1 MTTINKT
8 NYFKEVKSIDFK
20 ALPDGLK
27 EGFETIKFGSKDYST
42 WEYLEDDKEFLK
54 VYFEKMNSFFKASA
68 SVKTPADKEAEE
80 KAQVKTKKNPTEK
93 RVKPASQKTTAKKK
107 PSSNSK
113 AKPNSKPEMIDF
125 VEKMDDCVTFIK
137 RYVNMNNRVKTK
149 KQVLLFISALQKS
162 ITEKKIRKA
171 SKYAKE
177 IKHIQDELVKLYN
190 KMGEQAKVE
199 IKESTFNAYH
209 KIAYGQKVM
218 LSVAFI
224 KRFIG
229 IQGKTDV
236 KDRADRLRKQME
248 QAVVKQKINR
258 ADPNKVK
265 LEEIYRAVRSYLE
278 GKSKIIQVDKAELKG
293 LKGLFEVEKP
303 QKKK

>member
-8 NYFKEVKSIDFK
+8 NYFKEVKNIDFK

-42 WEYLEDDKEFLK
+42 WEYLEDDKEFLR
-54 VYFEKMNSFFKASA
+54 VYFEKMNSFLKASA
-68 SVKTPADKEAEE
+68 SVKTSADKKE

-93 RVKPASQKTTAKKK
+93 KVKPVSQKTSAKNK

-113 AKPNSKPEMIDF
+113 TKPKSKPEKIEL

-149 KQVLLFISALQKS
+149 KQVLLFISALQKA
-162 ITEKKIRKA
+162 ITEKKIQKT

-258 ADPNKVK
+258 TDPNKVK

-278 GKSKIIQVDKAELKG
+278 GKSKIIQVDKAELNG
-293 LKGLFEVEKP
+293 LNGLFEVEKP
-303 QKKK
+303 QKKKK

>member
-1 MTTINKT
+1 MSIINKT
-8 NYFKEVKSIDFK
+8 NYFKEVKNIDVK
-20 ALPDGLK
+20 KLPDGLK
-27 EGFETIKFGSKDYST
+27 EGFETIKFGSKDYTT
-42 WEYLEDDKEFLK
+42 WEYLEDDKEFLR
-54 VYFEKMNSFFKASA
+54 VYFEKLGKFQAEDKAEAPSSAKATDGKNS
-68 SVKTPADKEAEE
+68 
-80 KAQVKTKKNPTEK
+80 
-93 RVKPASQKTTAKKK
+93 K
-107 PSSNSK
+107 PSSAKASEDKKGSSK
-113 AKPNSKPEMIDF
+113 TSKKTTKKKSQSTAKSQAQPEKIEL
-125 VEKMDDCVTFIK
+125 VEKVDDCITFIK
-137 RYVNMNNRVKTK
+137 RYVNLQNKVKTK
-149 KQVLLFISALQKS
+149 SQILHFINALQRA
-162 ITEKKIRKA
+162 ITEKKIRKT
-171 SKYAKE
+171 SKYSKE

-199 IKESTFNAYH
+199 IKESTFNSYY

-218 LSVAFI
+218 LSVSFI

-278 GKSKIIQVDKAELKG
+278 GKSKIIQVDKTELNG
-293 LKGLFEVEKP
+293 LNGLFEVEKP